1 MLKFL
6 TLLAAIA
13 TLSSAHD
20 FHVSITQMEQNG
32 ETGRLE
38 VAVKVFT
45 DDLEAAIQPAGMSTL
60 HLATREEH
68 AAADS
73 LIRQYLLEHVRLH
86 VDGIPVVLAYLGK
99 ETEADAT
106 WCYLESGPM
115 GRIGQLKVTNTVLFT
130 QFDDQVNIIHWKKDG
145 KTRARMV
152 SANERSVIF

>member
-6 TLLAAIA
+6 TLLAAFA

-32 ETGRLE
+32 KTGRLE
-38 VAVKVFT
+38 IAVKIFT
-45 DDLEAAIQPAGMSTL
+45 DDLELAVQPAGIPKL

-73 LIRQYLLEHVRLH
+73 LIGQYLLEHLRLH

-99 ETEADAT
+99 ETESDAT

-115 GRIGQLKVTNTVLFT
+115 GKIGQLKVTNTVLFA
-130 QFDDQVNIIHWKKDG
+130 QFDDQVNIIHWKQDG
-145 KTRARMV
+145 RTKARMV
-152 SANERSVIF
+152 SASDRSVLF